1 MVAEGVEAAPPPV
14 VTGAGRGL
22 SQPVR
27 AETFIRDGY
36 RHRSIASVH
45 ALALAAASACVTTLA
60 MWAAL

>member
-1 MVAEGVEAAPPPV
+1 MVAEGVEAAPPRV
-14 VTGAGRGL
+14 FARAARG
-22 SQPVR
+22 SGQAVHS
-27 AETFIRDGY
+27 ETFIRDGY